1 MGKAFDEIRA
11 QLLAE
16 KEKYE
21 AEKEF
26 KETVRRVYSSPKDY
40 NKLSGSVKKA
50 KHLAPGGL
58 DLHKDENRHYTK
70 ENTDR
75 WLSSTS
81 YMETYQSMKEQDSW
95 D

>member
-26 KETVRRVYSSPKDY
+26 KEAVKRVYSRPKDY

-58 DLHKDENRHYTK
+58 D
-70 ENTDR
+70 
-75 WLSSTS
+75 
-81 YMETYQSMKEQDSW
+81 
-95 D
+95 